1 MALKSRQHCLS
12 VHPMPRQARA
22 DHARGEGLAGAEVKP
37 QGRLGS
43 PPGQQSQKT
52 TSRPGSSSASDSA
65 SRGLHAAR
73 APHRSMCWI
82 RSRHSVEGLRGNH
95 TTLWHGKE

>member
-22 DHARGEGLAGAEVKP
+22 DHRRGEGLAGAEVKL

-43 PPGQQSQKT
+43 PPGRQSQKT
-52 TSRPGSSSASDSA
+52 TSQPGSSSASDSA
-65 SRGLHAAR
+65 SQGLCAAR
-73 APHRSMCWI
+73 APHGTMCWI
-82 RSRHSVEGLRGNH
+82 RSHHSVKGLRRNH
-95 TTLWHGKE
+95 TTL